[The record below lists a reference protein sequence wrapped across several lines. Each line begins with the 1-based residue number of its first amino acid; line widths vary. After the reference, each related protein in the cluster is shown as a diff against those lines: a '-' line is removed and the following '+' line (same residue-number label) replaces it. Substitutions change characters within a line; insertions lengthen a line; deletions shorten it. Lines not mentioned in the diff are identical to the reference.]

1 MNLRYAN
8 SRFEAEF
15 SQDFQ
20 GDLAAV
26 KNAGF
31 KYDSSTGYP
40 VWHTIKMP
48 VLLKLRENRP
58 ASGITINPDAQEIF
72 KLWLGAH
79 EKNAEIKAAARQLD
93 KERKKAAKDAAKEDE
108 AIDCF
113 GDKESIGPEDLP
125 PMPERESAFK
135 RPDPPKERCMICDDP
150 LYFYELPDICIWCEK
165 TA

>member
-26 KNAGF
+26 KSAGF

-58 ASGITINPDAQEIF
+58 ASGITINPDALEIF
-72 KLWLGAH
+72 KLWKEAH
-79 EKNAEIKAAARQLD
+79 EKNEVIKAEVRKLD
-93 KERKKAAKDAAKEDE
+93 KERKKAAKEKE
-108 AIDCF
+108 
-113 GDKESIGPEDLP
+113 KEE
-125 PMPERESAFK
+125 
-135 RPDPPKERCMICDDP
+135 
-150 LYFYELPDICIWCEK
+150 
-165 TA
+165 